1 MADEVTT
8 DDVDNRQEVDASA
21 QDNTSEQQAEQQDP
35 GYMAAVKAD
44 LREKYGDELRKYQ
57 NINPII
63 EDYFTLREKAEKA
76 ILKPSEDA
84 TEEEVAKYK
93 EAIGIPKEANEYELD
108 DPPEELGKE
117 FQEWFRGL
125 AFESELNKD
134 QAKNLYASLVKLEQD
149 SISKK
154 VEDKA
159 NVERELRKELGSDY
173 DSAIAN
179 AAKIVELGGDDIKS
193 WLEETGAGNDPR
205 FVKVFS
211 KLGAMISEDAIGQTQ
226 ATKKGDSLSLAERL
240 YPNQGK

>member
-8 DDVDNRQEVDASA
+8 DDVDNRQEVDTSA

-117 FQEWFRGL
+117 FQDWFRGL

-154 VEDKA
+154 IEAKA